1 YMTPRIKYP
10 YKVALYQIAQKMAVP
25 LVKVDIPKEKD
36 DGRSGEGYFCD
47 YCHPIE
53 PANRLIANEI
63 TKIISAYESGQ
74 RRVRVKDCSP
84 LRLRVLEKTL
94 DFCSRFYQG
103 RSTTQESHLP
113 TDTYTIY

>member
-1 YMTPRIKYP
+1 
-10 YKVALYQIAQKMAVP
+10 
-25 LVKVDIPKEKD
+25 VKVDIPQEKD

-63 TKIISAYESGQ
+63 TKIISAYETGQ
-74 RRVRVKDCSP
+74 RRVRAKDSAP
-84 LRLRVLEKTL
+84 LSLRVLEKTL
-94 DFCSRFYQG
+94 DLFSCFYQG
-103 RSTTQESHLP
+103 RSTSQESHPP